1 ARCGDTVDQS
11 AIDRTP
17 ISEAGNEF
25 GNEAGASGPL
35 CRTCRLATPPFLRA
49 VAYGP
54 YTGRMREAIHAL
66 KYQKLHPASRRLGHM
81 LAQTI
86 AQLHS
91 EAPGE
96 LLVVPVPLHPRKRRQ
111 RGFNQTTLLAEAAIR
126 ALRQSHPQW
135 RLALASGVLVRKRA
149 TGSQAGLTP
158 RQRRLNVRNAF
169 RVPDSATVA
178 GRHILVIDDILTTG
192 ATVRSASRA
201 LVAAGATSVR
211 VATLARAR
219 RVYAESFN
227 AAESREPMAD
237 AGGSDRAA
245 GTAPAVGQVTPGTDD
260 LFDGGQGCRW
270 EKP

>member
-1 ARCGDTVDQS
+1 
-11 AIDRTP
+11 
-17 ISEAGNEF
+17 
-25 GNEAGASGPL
+25 
-35 CRTCRLATPPFLRA
+35 
-49 VAYGP
+49 
-54 YTGRMREAIHAL
+54 
-66 KYQKLHPASRRLGHM
+66 M

-86 AQLHS
+86 AQLHG

-96 LLVVPVPLHPRKRRQ
+96 LLVVPVPLHPSKRRQ

-126 ALRQSHPQW
+126 ALRQLHPGW
-135 RLALASGVLVRKRA
+135 SLALASGVLVRQRA

-169 RVPDSATVA
+169 RVADSAAVA

-201 LVAAGATSVR
+201 LVAAGAASVR

-219 RVYAESFN
+219 RVYAEGFYAESFN
-227 AAESREPMAD
+227 AAESRESMAD

-245 GTAPAVGQVTPGTDD
+245 GSAPAIKQVTT
-260 LFDGGQGCRW
+260 GGQRSF
-270 EKP
+270 